1 MQTFHYPLDAD
12 PADELAHAAAL
23 MQRALDLLD
32 QVGETRAAVYLQ
44 HALDTLSPQLPIG
57 PTNQ

>member
-1 MQTFHYPLDAD
+1 MEKLRFPLDAEPD
-12 PADELAHAAAL
+12 DELAHAAVL

-32 QVGETRAAVYLQ
+32 KVGEVRSAVYLQ
-44 HALDTLSPQLPIG
+44 HALDTLSPQLPIC